1 MYAAITNNDFELY
14 KKSCHSSDMIQ
25 KCDERSF
32 CSKLSLVIDKPKFS
46 AYLINIRKP
55 HWKFMFLRYFHVYNI
70 KICKFILSQIDL
82 DISFIINKG
91 YIRVSLYKVDHNL
104 AYLIY
109 RENTPEYI
117 DIFEKDTI
125 ENCYLNRLLRENEH
139 TPKLLSCVRWIV
151 RQLQKRNINDISIY
165 VLNIVHQV
173 EYPFYYIINIV
184 TKMIDSP
191 MFDLNIFTIYFKE
204 FLF

>member
-1 MYAAITNNDFELY
+1 MYAAIKNNDFESF
-14 KKSCHSSDMIQ
+14 KKICHSSDMIRI
-25 KCDERSF
+25 CCESSF
-32 CSKLSLVIDKPKFS
+32 CSKLSRVIDKPNFS
-46 AYLINIRKP
+46 AYLINIRTP

-91 YIRVSLYKVDHNL
+91 YKRVSYPTVDHNL

-125 ENCYLNRLLRENEH
+125 ENCYLNRLLGENEH
-139 TPKLLSCVRWIV
+139 TPELLSCVRWIV
-151 RQLQKRNINDISIY
+151 RQLHKRNINDISID
-165 VLNIVHQV
+165 VLNIVYQV
-173 EYPFYYIINIV
+173 EYPFYYVINV
-184 TKMIDSP
+184 VNKMIDSP